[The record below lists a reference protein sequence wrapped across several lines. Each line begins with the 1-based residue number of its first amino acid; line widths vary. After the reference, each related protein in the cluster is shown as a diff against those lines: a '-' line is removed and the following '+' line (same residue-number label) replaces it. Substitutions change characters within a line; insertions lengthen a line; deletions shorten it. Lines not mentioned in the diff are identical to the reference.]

1 MAVTGLLPPARLLP
15 FTINAAVAVAPEPA
29 SVAVPSVM
37 FPAEKVTLPAGVT
50 LPLAALTVAVNCVVA
65 LCAILAGLA
74 ASVVAVATGGAVT
87 TTVTEPDD
95 AVKLLLA
102 T

>member
-1 MAVTGLLPPARLLP
+1 MLPVLNLLAATLN
-15 FTINAAVAVAPEPA
+15 TAVAVPPEPA
-29 SVAVPSVM
+29 KFAVPNAA
-37 FPAEKVTLPAGVT
+37 FPAEKVTLPEGVT
-50 LPLAALTVAVNCVVA
+50 LALAALTVAVNCVVA

-74 ASVVAVATGGAVT
+74 ASVVVVVVATVGAVT
-87 TTVTEPDD
+87 TTVTEPAD